1 MEQVTPTRMEL
12 IKKNGQIKLAE
23 QGRDLLREKMDALI
37 REFFNIMGSVSKS
50 REELETA
57 AIAAQRSLYVAEA
70 VDDLVAL
77 KSASF
82 ATRRGVSLEIRGKN
96 IMGVPV
102 PLIERK
108 TVTKNV
114 LERGYSMIGTSGR
127 IDEAAEQYEMELD
140 LIIGLAETETSL
152 RRLGDEIQMNRRR
165 VNALEQV
172 LIPEL
177 KRQARYIKIS
187 LEERER
193 EDLYRL
199 KKVKKILER
208 RRKARRTNSQVL
220 RSASRSANQLDD
232 VRALLKR
239 F

>member
-1 MEQVTPTRMEL
+1 MEQVHPTRMEL

-37 REFFNIMGSVSKS
+37 QEFFQIMLSVSKS
-50 REELETA
+50 REELEIA
-57 AIAAQRSLYVAEA
+57 AVAAQRSLCVAEA
-70 VDDLVAL
+70 VDDIVAL

-82 ATRRGVSLEIRGKN
+82 ATKRALTLDIRGKN

-102 PLIERK
+102 PLVERK
-108 TVTKNV
+108 TVSKSV

-127 IDEAAEQYEMELD
+127 IDEAAERYETELD

-152 RRLGDEIQMNRRR
+152 RRLGDEIQNNRRR

-177 KRQARYIKIS
+177 KRQAKYIKVAI
-187 LEERER
+187 EERER
-193 EDLYRL
+193 EDLFRL
-199 KKVKKILER
+199 KKVKKLLER
-208 RRKARRTNSQVL
+208 RKAAKKKLSP
-220 RSASRSANQLDD
+220 ASVGA
-232 VRALLKR
+232 V
-239 F
+239 

>member
-1 MEQVTPTRMEL
+1 MEL
-12 IKKNGQIKLAE
+12 IKKRAQIKLAE

-37 REFFNIMGSVSKS
+37 QEFFHIMVSVSKS

-57 AIAAQRSLYVAEA
+57 AAAAQRSLCVAEA
-70 VDDLVAL
+70 VDDLTAL

-82 ATRRGVSLEIRGKN
+82 ATKRSLTLEIRGKN

-102 PLIERK
+102 PLVERK
-108 TVTKNV
+108 AVTKSV

-127 IDEAAEQYEMELD
+127 IDETAERYEAELN

-177 KRQARYIKIS
+177 KRQAKYIKIAI
-187 LEERER
+187 EERER

-199 KKVKKILER
+199 KKVKRILER
-208 RRKARRTNSQVL
+208 RRNATKKQLATSV
-220 RSASRSANQLDD
+220 SAA
-232 VRALLKR
+232 
-239 F
+239 

>member
-1 MEQVTPTRMEL
+1 VEQVHPTRMEL
-12 IKKNGQIKLAE
+12 IKKRAQIKLAE

-37 REFFNIMGSVSKS
+37 QEFFHIMVSVSKS
-50 REELETA
+50 REELEIA
-57 AIAAQRSLYVAEA
+57 AVAAQRSLCVAEA

-82 ATRRGVSLEIRGKN
+82 ATKRALTLDIRGKN

-102 PLIERK
+102 PLVERK
-108 TVTKNV
+108 TVSKSV

-127 IDEAAEQYEMELD
+127 IDEAAERYETELD

-152 RRLGDEIQMNRRR
+152 RRLGDEIQNNRRR

-177 KRQARYIKIS
+177 KRQAKYIKITIG
-187 LEERER
+187 ERER

-199 KKVKKILER
+199 KKVKKILEQ
-208 RRKARRTNSQVL
+208 KAKKKKQT
-220 RSASRSANQLDD
+220 AA
-232 VRALLKR
+232 AIAAA
-239 F
+239 